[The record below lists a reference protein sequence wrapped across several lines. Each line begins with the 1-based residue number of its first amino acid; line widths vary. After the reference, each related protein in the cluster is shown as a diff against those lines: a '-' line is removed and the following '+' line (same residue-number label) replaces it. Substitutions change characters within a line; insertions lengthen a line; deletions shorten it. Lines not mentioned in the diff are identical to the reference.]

1 MMMTVEISLLIIMIF
16 KAVNIFYVV
25 NVFDGNAITDDFSI
39 VSQVPPS
46 PAFAIYVDP
55 STNATVLITPDG
67 LDRETT
73 ALYTILLK

>member
-1 MMMTVEISLLIIMIF
+1 L
-16 KAVNIFYVV
+16 FYVV
-25 NVFDGNAITDDFSI
+25 SVIDNNDITDDFSI

-46 PAFAIYVDP
+46 PAFALYVDP

-73 ALYTILLK
+73 ELFTILLK